1 MPVILDAP
9 LPVPPPVI
17 LPVTPGVLQLYVVPA
32 GTIPFVPFTGVRLK
46 PTPLQDT
53 PVIVLITADGFTFTV
68 TVNVDPTQVPDV
80 GVTVY
85 VAVC

>member
-1 MPVILDAP
+1 M
-9 LPVPPPVI
+9 
-17 LPVTPGVLQLYVVPA
+17 
-32 GTIPFVPFTGVRLK
+32 PFVGVTVKL
-46 PTPLQDT
+46 TPPQVVA
-53 PVIVLITADGFTFTV
+53 VIALITADGFTFTV